1 MTSVKLSNLIP
12 PKFHDV
18 WRASLN
24 QNILHVVCEGGR
36 GSGKS
41 SDVAHIII
49 QLIMRYAV
57 NAVCIRKTDNTLEQS
72 VYEQLK
78 WAISEQ
84 QVTHLFKFNKSPLRI
99 TYLPRGNYI
108 VFRGAQ
114 YPERIKSLKDS
125 QFPFAIGWIE
135 ELAEL
140 KLKMKSRLLLTHFY
154 VVSSVVVFFISFS
167 THTTRRNENS
177 HGLTRNMERSFNQ
190 LIHLFI
196 IRLILI
202 IHTSLRNSSKRLKP
216 QKLGMSGVIAGNI
229 LARQLVLEL
238 FRLTTYV
245 LKQYQMI

>member
-1 MTSVKLSNLIP
+1 MTSVKLSSLIP

-24 QNILHVVCEGGR
+24 KNILHVVCEGGR

-84 QVTHLFKFNKSPLRI
+84 HVTHLFKFNKSPLRI

-135 ELAEL
+135 ELAEFKTEDEVKTITNSL
-140 KLKMKSRLLLTHFY
+140 LRGELGSGLFYKFFYTYNPPTKMPTLPKL
-154 VVSSVVVFFISFS
+154 
-167 THTTRRNENS
+167 
-177 HGLTRNMERSFNQ
+177 
-190 LIHLFI
+190 
-196 IRLILI
+196 
-202 IHTSLRNSSKRLKP
+202 
-216 QKLGMSGVIAGNI
+216 
-229 LARQLVLEL
+229 
-238 FRLTTYV
+238 
-245 LKQYQMI
+245 

>member
-1 MTSVKLSNLIP
+1 MTSVKLSSLIP
-12 PKFHDV
+12 PKFHSV

-99 TYLPRGNYI
+99 TYLLRGNYI

-135 ELAEL
+135 ELAEF
-140 KLKMKSRLLLTHFY
+140 KTEDEVKTITNSLLRGEL
-154 VVSSVVVFFISFS
+154 SSGLFISSS
-167 THTTRRNENS
+167 THIIRQNENS

-202 IHTSLRNSSKRLKP
+202 IHTSLRNSSKRLKL
-216 QKLGMSGVIAGNI
+216 QKLGMSGDIVGNI
-229 LARQLVLEL
+229 
-238 FRLTTYV
+238 
-245 LKQYQMI
+245 